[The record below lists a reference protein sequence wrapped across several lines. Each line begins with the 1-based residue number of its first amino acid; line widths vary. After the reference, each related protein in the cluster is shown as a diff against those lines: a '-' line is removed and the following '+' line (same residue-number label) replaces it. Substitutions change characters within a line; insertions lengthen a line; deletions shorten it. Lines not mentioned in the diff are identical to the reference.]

1 MKIYKFGGASVNS
14 AEGVNRLARIVG
26 NNTDNLVVVISA
38 MGKTTNMLE
47 ARLDGQYTQGKRLPP
62 RHSEKPL
69 QR

>member
-47 ARLDGQYTQGKRLPP
+47 AVVDSYFNR
-62 RHSEKPL
+62 KPD
-69 QR
+69 